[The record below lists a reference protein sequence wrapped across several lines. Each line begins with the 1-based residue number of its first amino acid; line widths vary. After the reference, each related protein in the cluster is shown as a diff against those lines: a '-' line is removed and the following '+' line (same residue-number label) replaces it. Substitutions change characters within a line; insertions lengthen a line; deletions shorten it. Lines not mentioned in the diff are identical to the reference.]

1 MTSGPAVSVVI
12 PVLNEE
18 ADIAGCIEAVAAQDM
33 GVDRIELLLVDG
45 CSNDATVLVA
55 HEAAA
60 RHRFH
65 GVHVLS
71 NPRRLTSVSL
81 NAGLKAA
88 TGACVV
94 RIDARSRIEPHY
106 VRRCLTLLEERAEIG
121 VVGGAQWARARGDG
135 CLHVGI
141 ARALQ
146 NRWSTGL
153 SRYRRNLSSG
163 PTDTVW
169 MGAFRTDD
177 LRALGGWDEAVA
189 LNEDYELAARYRA
202 AGAIVWFEG
211 SLRSGYLPRQ
221 GLSSLAL
228 QYFRFGKVKG
238 TWWARGRDISLRH
251 LLLLS
256 VPPMAGAGLVAT
268 VSSLG
273 WLRTVTVV
281 LATLILTDALGGA
294 DTRAHPF
301 DRAAAALAMSLITFS
316 WWTGV
321 VTGWSWER
329 LSLVTART

>member
-121 VVGGAQWARARGDG
+121 VVGGAQWARARGGG

-153 SRYRRNLSSG
+153 SRYRRKLSSG

-228 QYFRFGKVKG
+228 QYFRFDTEAVPQYAPCPFNIILPEEVILQGKAMPFNNAPVYEYSSVG
-238 TWWARGRDISLRH
+238 RGPQTKS
-251 LLLLS
+251 S
-256 VPPMAGAGLVAT
+256 V
-268 VSSLG
+268 LG
-273 WLRTVTVV
+273 CQVQQREV
-281 LATLILTDALGGA
+281 LA
-294 DTRAHPF
+294 F
-301 DRAAAALAMSLITFS
+301 DDRY
-316 WWTGV
+316 V
-321 VTGWSWER
+321 KR
-329 LSLVTART
+329 